1 MRLKQL
7 INTLNNCTTGTIED
21 FEVRGISCNSSNCS
35 RDFLFVAIKGVKD
48 DGHRFIKEA
57 IDKGARAVVSAASSP
72 VSDSSRN
79 ISWIV
84 AADTRQALAQLANEF
99 YGRPSEEIKVVGIT
113 GTNGKTT
120 VSYLLEAMLKEV
132 GVNPAVIGT
141 INYRFNNKIFDSK
154 NTTPGPLELQS
165 LLSEMARENV
175 KYAIME
181 VSSHALD
188 QRRSEGINFHSA
200 IFTNVTQDH
209 LDYHGTLED
218 YFQAKARLFD
228 GLCEKSF
235 AVINNDDHYGR
246 RLRDIKA
253 EIVTYG
259 IDAASDVLAKD
270 ITFDIQKTEFTVVSD
285 DVQVNFKTRLIGRHN
300 VYNILASVAWA
311 MKEGLRLP
319 AMQSMV
325 EKFQPVP
332 GRLER
337 IEFSGDFAVFVDY
350 AHTDDALRN
359 VLTALRQVS
368 SGRIIAV
375 FGCGGERDKD
385 KRPKMGKAVTELA
398 DYAVVTND
406 NPRSEDPQEIINDIK
421 RGIFKDNYR
430 VILDRREAIRQS
442 LTLAKSGDIV
452 LIAGKGHEDY
462 QIFQDRKIHFDDRE
476 VARECLQSLKL

>member
-1 MRLKQL
+1 
-7 INTLNNCTTGTIED
+7 
-21 FEVRGISCNSSNCS
+21 
-35 RDFLFVAIKGVKD
+35 
-48 DGHRFIKEA
+48 
-57 IDKGARAVVSAASSP
+57 VV
-72 VSDSSRN
+72 
-79 ISWIV
+79 
-84 AADTRQALAQLANEF
+84 
-99 YGRPSEEIKVVGIT
+99 
-113 GTNGKTT
+113 
-120 VSYLLEAMLKEV
+120 
-132 GVNPAVIGT
+132 
-141 INYRFNNKIFDSK
+141 
-154 NTTPGPLELQS
+154 
-165 LLSEMARENV
+165 
-175 KYAIME
+175 
-181 VSSHALD
+181 
-188 QRRSEGINFHSA
+188 
-200 IFTNVTQDH
+200 
-209 LDYHGTLED
+209 
-218 YFQAKARLFD
+218 
-228 GLCEKSF
+228 
-235 AVINNDDHYGR
+235 
-246 RLRDIKA
+246 
-253 EIVTYG
+253 
-259 IDAASDVLAKD
+259 AKD

-300 VYNILASVAWA
+300 VYNILASVAWG

-325 EKFQPVP
+325 EQFQPVP

-359 VLTALRQVS
+359 VLIALRQVS

-385 KRPKMGKAVTELA
+385 KRPKMGNVVTELA

-430 VILDRREAIRQS
+430 VIFDRREAIRQS